1 MKTVQAAAEKK
12 PSGGSG
18 AWQTVKRILLQR
30 ETTLV
35 IMIALMFLILPIFR
49 PVFATPKN
57 IIATLLSVA
66 TKGILGIGV
75 TVILIS
81 GAIDLSVGAVVAVVC
96 AVFGRA
102 YLASGSLLIGSVA
115 ALVSALACGAINGL
129 LVTKCRL
136 SPFIATLASMGI
148 GRGITFVL
156 TKGTPIKLTSLPDG
170 YKALGS
176 GTVGGIPYV
185 VLLFALLTIV
195 AHVMM
200 KKSKF
205 LRQNVYTGSNER
217 AARFSGVKTQKVIFF
232 TYVLCGVLAW
242 IAAQMSV
249 GRFLTASP
257 NYAVG
262 WETELIAAAVIG
274 GATLTGGE
282 GSIIGTALGLILL
295 GFVNSAIVLFG
306 ISVYWQDLISNL
318 ILLIA
323 VLLDAFVE
331 SRKSRGPKKR
341 QSA

>member
-1 MKTVQAAAEKK
+1 MKTEEKNAVGHSSALK
-12 PSGGSG
+12 
-18 AWQTVKRILLQR
+18 TIKRILLMR
-30 ETTLV
+30 ESTLV
-35 IMIALMFLILPIFR
+35 IMIALMFIILPFFI
-49 PVFATPKN
+49 PVFATPSN
-57 IIATLLSVA
+57 IISVLLSVA

-75 TVILIS
+75 TIILIS

-102 YLASGSLLIGSVA
+102 YLATNNL
-115 ALVSALACGAINGL
+115 ALASLIALISAIICGAINGL

-136 SPFIATLASMGI
+136 TPFIATLASMGI
-148 GRGITFVL
+148 GRGLTFVL
-156 TKGTPIKLTSLPDG
+156 TKGTPIKLTTLPEG
-170 YKALGS
+170 YKVLGV

-185 VLLFALLTIV
+185 LILFVILTIV
-195 AHVMM
+195 AHIMM
-200 KKSKF
+200 KKSKI
-205 LRQNVYTGSNER
+205 LRQNVYVGSNER
-217 AARFSGVKTQKVIFF
+217 ATRFSGIKTQKVIFF

-242 IAAQMSV
+242 VAAQMSAA
-249 GRFLTASP
+249 RFLTASP
-257 NYAVG
+257 SYANG

-306 ISVYWQDLISNL
+306 SSVYWQGLISNL

-331 SRKSRGPKKR
+331 SRKSKSPKKPA
-341 QSA
+341 SP

>member
-1 MKTVQAAAEKK
+1 MKTEEKNAVGHSSALK
-12 PSGGSG
+12 
-18 AWQTVKRILLQR
+18 TIKRILLMR
-30 ETTLV
+30 ESTLV
-35 IMIALMFLILPIFR
+35 IMIALMFIILPFFI
-49 PVFATPKN
+49 PVFATPSN
-57 IIATLLSVA
+57 IISVLLSVA

-75 TVILIS
+75 TIILIS

-102 YLASGSLLIGSVA
+102 YLATNNL
-115 ALVSALACGAINGL
+115 ALASLIALISAIICGAINGL

-136 SPFIATLASMGI
+136 TPFIATLASMGI
-148 GRGITFVL
+148 GRGLTFVL
-156 TKGTPIKLTSLPDG
+156 TKGTPIKLTTLPEG
-170 YKALGS
+170 YKVRGV

-185 VLLFALLTIV
+185 VILFVILTIV
-195 AHVMM
+195 AHIMM
-200 KKSKF
+200 KKSKI
-205 LRQNVYTGSNER
+205 LRQNVYVGSNER
-217 AARFSGVKTQKVIFF
+217 AARFSGIKTQKVIFF

-242 IAAQMSV
+242 VAAQMSAA
-249 GRFLTASP
+249 RFLTASP
-257 NYAVG
+257 SYANG

-306 ISVYWQDLISNL
+306 SSVYWQDLISNL

-331 SRKSRGPKKR
+331 SRKSKSPKKPA
-341 QSA
+341 SP